1 MWCRFDA
8 MMLPAIGRYWL
19 RNACPSIRI
28 SFTFTQPTRR
38 TVPIDVLIVA
48 GSVNSSPS
56 RLGHSAG
63 DAQTASSLS
72 DIDLTG
78 VPEVAFS
85 VGDGDREAGGE
96 MDAKGDTRIV
106 RVTSLYRY

>member
-1 MWCRFDA
+1 
-8 MMLPAIGRYWL
+8 MMLPTIGRYWL
-19 RNACPSIRI
+19 CNAYPSIRI

-38 TVPIDVLIVA
+38 TVPIEVRIVA

-56 RLGHSAG
+56 NLGHSAG

-78 VPEVAFS
+78 APDVALS
-85 VGDGDREAGGE
+85 VGDGDKEPGGE
-96 MDAKGDTRIV
+96 MEAKGDTRIV